1 MILRHAACDLRAYRR
16 APLRLGGGYSLSV
29 HWSNSSMSLRCRF
42 STLTARSWPGTD
54 PMRRAG
60 GSMRFPALVPRSPPL
75 WSPASLIRRLSD
87 LDGILPPGLG
97 WCRSNI
103 RAGARTSSAAS
114 ANRAIAIC
122 GACSRQ
128 ARWPSSAMPKIL
140 SGRTKDQNI
149 GYIAEYLTAGG
160 SDRRRSNALRRHCTY
175 VFTTGGIGP
184 THGDTPILRG
194 EGVRRADRQRSARA
208 RHPARMGEDDRRL
221 R

>member
-87 LDGILPPGLG
+87 LDGIFPPGLG

-114 ANRAIAIC
+114 ANRAD
-122 GACSRQ
+122 R
-128 ARWPSSAMPKIL
+128 
-140 SGRTKDQNI
+140 
-149 GYIAEYLTAGG
+149 YLRGLFTAGALAVIRYAKDPVRPNQG
-160 SDRRRSNALRRHCTY
+160 PEHRLYRGISDGGRERSST
-175 VFTTGGIGP
+175 
-184 THGDTPILRG
+184 
-194 EGVRRADRQRSARA
+194 Q
-208 RHPARMGEDDRRL
+208 
-221 R
+221 